1 MKALIFQND
10 ERQNHLEHIIWK
22 TLIFE
27 SRKPD
32 RKSRIEGER
41 REGNNNAFNEEKT
54 SLVPNG
60 IAYSEALA
68 RVRWVP
74 SLFFPFFFFSI
85 SFFFCLEFSLER
97 ATLTFHHLR
106 HPRWHKVIEEDV
118 SGFLARKD
126 PLLLLSYRSSILF
139 VSPIPMQETVSN
151 SANKASPSPRFPNLL
166 YPLYSVY
173 SYCCSCSLGFIM
185 SNDIRQ

>member
-54 SLVPNG
+54 SLVSNG

-85 SFFFCLEFSLER
+85 SFFFCLEFSLEQAKR
-97 ATLTFHHLR
+97 
-106 HPRWHKVIEEDV
+106 PRDIDVPSSPPSAMAQSCRRRCFRVSCEE
-118 SGFLARKD
+118 R
-126 PLLLLSYRSSILF
+126 
-139 VSPIPMQETVSN
+139 
-151 SANKASPSPRFPNLL
+151 PSPPPFLSIEHSVRFTDTDARD
-166 YPLYSVY
+166 
-173 SYCCSCSLGFIM
+173 CE
-185 SNDIRQ
+185 

>member
-1 MKALIFQND
+1 MNIPDFSLTRVINYKSIPKWKLWMNLIFQND

-54 SLVPNG
+54 SLVSNG

-85 SFFFCLEFSLER
+85 FFFFCLEFSLER
-97 ATLTFHHLR
+97 AKR
-106 HPRWHKVIEEDV
+106 PRDIDVPSSPPSAMAQSCRRRCFRVSCEE
-118 SGFLARKD
+118 R
-126 PLLLLSYRSSILF
+126 
-139 VSPIPMQETVSN
+139 
-151 SANKASPSPRFPNLL
+151 PSPPPFLSIEHSVRFTDTDARD
-166 YPLYSVY
+166 
-173 SYCCSCSLGFIM
+173 CE
-185 SNDIRQ
+185 